1 MRSLCVTSWVQL
13 PWMQSM
19 SRHVHQSGAIS
30 GNTQLRAMKRKRE
43 RKKASL
49 LINSL
54 LCFPRVVMIFCSI
67 CSGLFDVA
75 VRLAKLEPDAV

>member
-1 MRSLCVTSWVQL
+1 MDAVDVKARSPVRSD
-13 PWMQSM
+13 
-19 SRHVHQSGAIS
+19 
-30 GNTQLRAMKRKRE
+30 KRQHTAARDEEKERE

-75 VRLAKLEPDAV
+75 VRLAKLELDAV